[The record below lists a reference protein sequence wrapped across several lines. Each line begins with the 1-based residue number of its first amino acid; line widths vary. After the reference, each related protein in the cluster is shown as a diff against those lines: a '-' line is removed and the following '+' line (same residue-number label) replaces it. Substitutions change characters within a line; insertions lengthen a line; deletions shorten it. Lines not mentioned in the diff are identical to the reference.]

1 VIEPSS
7 IILDLGFAS
16 PLGALVALAVAVPL
30 AALVGVRSRAR
41 RMRRSLGLAEPDGR
55 SLRLPVLALGG
66 AAALIGLAA
75 SQPVIQRDARRLVR
89 TDAEAWVILDTTRS
103 MLAQSDPDSRI
114 RLDRA
119 KAAAQAV
126 RDTMPNVPVGIASL
140 TDRVLP
146 HLFPSADEDV
156 FRATLQR
163 AVGVE
168 NPPPQSGFLAQVTR
182 LNAIGAM
189 PRLNFFSPRA
199 RRRVIVVLTD
209 GESLPFAADRVA
221 RRLSGPPRIDPVFVH
236 VWGEEERV
244 FTRGVPEPA
253 YRPDPTS
260 RPTLDTL
267 ARATGGTVYSDG
279 DAGEAAAKAREL
291 IGDGPTVAEGE
302 RRVRY
307 ALSPYLVGA
316 AFVPLALLLWRRDR

>member
-1 VIEPSS
+1 V
-7 IILDLGFAS
+7 DLGFAS
-16 PLGALVALAVAVPL
+16 PVGALLALAAVVPL
-30 AALVGVRSRAR
+30 AALLAVRSRAR
-41 RMRRSLGLAEPDGR
+41 GVRRMLQLPEPDAR
-55 SLRLPVLALGG
+55 SARVPLFALGG
-66 AAALIGLAA
+66 AAALLGLAA
-75 SQPVIQRDARRLVR
+75 AQPVIQRDARRVVR
-89 TDAEAWVILDTTRS
+89 TDAEAWVVIDTTRS
-103 MLAQSDPDSRI
+103 MLAQSDPDSRM

-126 RDTMPNVPVGIASL
+126 RDTLPHVPVGIASL

-146 HLFPSADEDV
+146 HLFPSVDEDV

-163 AVGVE
+163 AVGIE

-189 PRLNFFSPRA
+189 ARLNFFSPTA

-221 RRLSGPPRIDPVFVH
+221 SRLTGPPRIGAVFVH
-236 VWGEEERV
+236 VWGEDERV

-260 RPTLDTL
+260 RPTLETF

-279 DAGEAAAKAREL
+279 DSGAAAGKAREL
-291 IGDGPTVAEGE
+291 IGDGPTAAEGE

-307 ALSPYLVGA
+307 ALSPYLAGA